1 MAGCQGARERD
12 QTNLGKTP
20 GQSLQE
26 PEQRSRPGGDTS
38 KVLTGGG
45 GGKRKEI
52 PPALLVPSGP
62 HQDAAEEAAKDA
74 QD

>member
-45 GGKRKEI
+45 KTRQEI
-52 PPALLVPSGP
+52 PSALLVPSGP